1 MVVVEVEGKRQQ
13 VSPRVAIMIAKLL
26 EAEQLIEKSS
36 KGKVE
41 LNFAGS
47 KISRSVTVCEG

>member
-13 VSPRVAIMIAKLL
+13 VSPRIGQMIEKLL
-26 EAEQLIEKSS
+26 EAERMIEAAG

-41 LNFAGS
+41 LNFAGQ
-47 KISRSVTVCEG
+47 KVSRSVTVCEV

>member
-13 VSPRVAIMIAKLL
+13 VSPRISLMIEKLL
-26 EAEQLIEKSS
+26 EAERMIEAAG

-41 LNFAGS
+41 LNFAGQ
-47 KISRSVTVCEG
+47 KVSRSVTVCEV